1 MTQSVKKHPGSR
13 VMKTRF
19 FFAHDQLSG
28 SSGSSDGCGMST
40 VVPSLVVLSWEAS
53 EPAESE
59 PSEPRRKPACCWT
72 TYSPPDS
79 SSRLRGWRSDTFSR
93 GDLGDLGGRLSMLG
107 R

>member
-1 MTQSVKKHPGSR
+1 MACASNSVVPHVMTQSVKKHPGSR
-13 VMKTRF
+13 VMKTVF

-53 EPAESE
+53 EPVESE
-59 PSEPRRKPACCWT
+59 PSEPRRMPACCWT

-79 SSRLRGWRSDTFSR
+79 SSRLRG
-93 GDLGDLGGRLSMLG
+93 
-107 R
+107 